1 MPYQLLLVDDS
12 TTIDQ
17 AVSITFAKE
26 SLFQLERSTSP
37 AELVATASNLQ
48 PDVILLD
55 ARLPKAD
62 SFQLCQQLKRNAPT
76 SKVKVLILAPGIGEF
91 DPQQVLTC
99 GADGHVVKPFE
110 TQVLIDQIKTL
121 VGEPITP
128 SVAAVRRLRRSSPP
142 APPPADLTLPS
153 PAAAPASPLRTEET
167 HEADAPSR
175 EELPPTVDSQPV
187 PKPREEPTPV
197 EAEAPVQINA
207 QAEIQQPLQTEEEP
221 TFKPDVQAKVQ
232 QPLQTEEEPTFKPDV
247 QAKVQQPLQTEKE
260 EPTFKPDVQAKVQQ
274 PLHTE
279 EEPTF
284 KADVQAK
291 VQQPLQELSQLN
303 SEERL
308 QEAIMEASP
317 HIPWEETASFT
328 AVTEKPISPL
338 ASVEKPATPT
348 DSKSAVR
355 ESLTPNAH
363 FTRPE
368 FIPPPIPAPAPS
380 GPLLPPPPVVGNVK
394 STGAAPIAVLETDV
408 DVRELTRDAPIP
420 SLKLEPPKESP
431 SIVDVNLFEVTG
443 LHQQSTS
450 SQPETHTPPPN
461 AADVEAL
468 VRKLTNETIERI
480 VWEVVPQLAETMIR
494 ERLHE
499 FAESRTKPVDPSS

>member
-37 AELVATASNLQ
+37 ADLLTTASNLQ

-62 SFQLCQQLKRNAPT
+62 SFQLCQQLKRHAPT

-128 SVAAVRRLRRSSPP
+128 SVAAVRRLRRSTPP
-142 APPPADLTLPS
+142 APPPSNMTLPS
-153 PAAAPASPLRTEET
+153 PAPAPKAPSAAPASPLRTEET
-167 HEADAPSR
+167 PEPDSPSA
-175 EELPPTVDSQPV
+175 EELPPTVDSQPLL
-187 PKPREEPTPV
+187 KPREEPLPV
-197 EAEAPVQINA
+197 EEEAPVQINV
-207 QAEIQQPLQTEEEP
+207 QAEIEQTLQEEEEP
-221 TFKPDVQAKVQ
+221 T
-232 QPLQTEEEPTFKPDV
+232 LQTDAQSTAEESPTLP
-247 QAKVQQPLQTEKE
+247 
-260 EPTFKPDVQAKVQQ
+260 
-274 PLHTE
+274 
-279 EEPTF
+279 
-284 KADVQAK
+284 
-291 VQQPLQELSQLN
+291 QELPQPSPQDRLN
-303 SEERL
+303 
-308 QEAIMEASP
+308 EAVLESTP

-328 AVTEKPISPL
+328 GITEKLISPL
-338 ASVEKPATPT
+338 APVEEPASPA
-348 DSKSAVR
+348 DSKSTVQEPSAPKAR
-355 ESLTPNAH
+355 FTP
-363 FTRPE
+363 PE
-368 FIPPPIPAPAPS
+368 FIPPPIPAPAAS

-394 STGAAPIAVLETDV
+394 PNGAGSLTPISSLETDV
-408 DVRELTRDAPIP
+408 NVHELTQDTPSP
-420 SLKLEPPKESP
+420 SLALEAPKESP
-431 SIVDVNLFEVTG
+431 SVVDVNLFEVTG
-443 LHQQSTS
+443 FHPQSAS
-450 SQPETHTPPPN
+450 SQPEIYPPATVPD
-461 AADVEAL
+461 ATDVEAL

-499 FAESRTKPVDPSS
+499 FAESRTKPVEPSP